1 MLTVHSSFRLSHA
14 LWSDRQ
20 RLAKKQIK
28 NWTSSSSR
36 ILGAKFG
43 RALTHYYVQFSLIY
57 SLFPLLFYDLLFPQ
71 VEAAKQLNRFQQR
84 GLTSSNSSRR
94 VPPSRLGHRPGMAT
108 SVDTLPAH
116 LLPLVMEEFPQS
128 LATACVCRAGQ
139 REPRLRCVQCGVI
152 EEEEE
157 DCSTLEEDQALR
169 SFLRTVE
176 SLRRSTRWAPP
187 PACLEQR
194 PLMDFLT
201 HQPGGDQQMSAVL
214 WMQAALTLW
223 AVKFFF
229 FWWKLLGHLVRQWS
243 WKTKYWSA
251 FQNFFFKWHLENYVW
266 IAMHI
271 LSVTLS

>member
-20 RLAKKQIK
+20 RLAKKQNK

-36 ILGAKFG
+36 ILWAKFG

-139 REPRLRCVQCGVI
+139 REPRLRCVQCGII

-194 PLMDFLT
+194 PLMDFWHTSLVVT
-201 HQPGGDQQMSAVL
+201 NRYYGCRLRWLCGR
-214 WMQAALTLW
+214 WY
-223 AVKFFF
+223 FF

-251 FQNFFFKWHLENYVW
+251 FQNFFLNGTWKTMFELLCIFYP
-266 IAMHI
+266 
-271 LSVTLS
+271 LL